1 MPLARCSSPSVRRAN
16 DLQVKIKAISE
27 GEYAVAK
34 QDVDRLRQE
43 LGQPALPS
51 LQSTLE
57 EKSAECVHTPSRL
70 TCRLTIYC
78 SPLFHPLCHMAASPR
93 FPR

>member
-1 MPLARCSSPSVRRAN
+1 MPLVECSSPFIRRAN

-27 GEYAVAK
+27 CEYAVAK

-57 EKSAECVHTPSRL
+57 EKSAECVLTPLSL
-70 TCRLTIYC
+70 NLPSHGICF
-78 SPLFHPLCHMAASPR
+78 PLFHPLCHMAASPR
-93 FPR
+93 RDR